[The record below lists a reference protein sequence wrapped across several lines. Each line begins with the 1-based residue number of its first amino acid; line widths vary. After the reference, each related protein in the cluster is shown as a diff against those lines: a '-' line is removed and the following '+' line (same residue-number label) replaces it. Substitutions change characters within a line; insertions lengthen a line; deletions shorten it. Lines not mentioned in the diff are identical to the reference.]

1 MRRRLRP
8 LLERARR
15 PALAALAFVLAFLFL
30 QWWDLTLPS
39 LGRASYQAVF
49 LANGQTYFGRYY
61 DRLGPYSKIESVYYI
76 QQVRSGDPEKPPESK
91 LVRRG
96 GELHGPVERVLVP
109 RTAILLIEDLQEAS
123 PVARF
128 MEQERRARAGR

>member
-1 MRRRLRP
+1 MRRTIRTTLERLR
-8 LLERARR
+8 R
-15 PALAALAFVLAFLFL
+15 PGLAVVAFALAFLFV
-30 QWWDLTLPS
+30 QWWDFTLPS

-61 DRLGPYSKIESVYYI
+61 ERFGPYAKLESVYYI
-76 QQVRSGDPEKPPESK
+76 QQVPSGDPETPPESK

-96 GELHGPVERVLVP
+96 GELHDPAERILVP
-109 RTAILLIEDLQEAS
+109 RTAILFIEDLQESS

-128 MEQERRARAGR
+128 MEQERRARSGR